1 MGQHGAASA
10 AGTTWRLELSVPP
23 DLSALADVRRS
34 FDAFGLPPRVRED
47 AQLLVTELVSN
58 SIRHA
63 ELRADERIRIWA
75 GWSGR
80 RLKVIVRDRDDG
92 QPSQPV
98 RIAGSIRPAPGAESG
113 WGLFIVNQLA
123 TSWGAIN
130 DGGTGY
136 WFELH
141 ASRPRGEEQNE
152 DRGSSSSAIAAG
164 VPSRFR
170 TITK

>member
-1 MGQHGAASA
+1 MDQHGAASA
-10 AGTTWRLELSVPP
+10 VGTTWRLELSVSP
-23 DLSALADVRRS
+23 DLSALAEVRRS
-34 FDAFGLPPRVRED
+34 LDAFRLPPGVRED

-63 ELRADERIRIWA
+63 ELRAGERIRIWA

-98 RIAGSIRPAPGAESG
+98 GIAGSIRPAPGAESG

-123 TSWGAIN
+123 TRWGAIH

-136 WFELH
+136 WFELD
-141 ASRPRGEEQNE
+141 ASRPEVRDQN
-152 DRGSSSSAIAAG
+152 DQN
-164 VPSRFR
+164 
-170 TITK
+170 

>member
-10 AGTTWRLELSVPP
+10 AGTTWRLELSVPS

-34 FDAFGLPPRVRED
+34 FDAFRLPPGVRED

-63 ELRADERIRIWA
+63 ELRAGERIRIWA

-80 RLKVIVRDRDDG
+80 RLKVIVRDRDC
-92 QPSQPV
+92 QPNQPV
-98 RIAGSIRPAPGAESG
+98 GIAGSIRPAPGAESG

-123 TSWGAIN
+123 TRWGAIH
-130 DGGTGY
+130 DGGPGY
-136 WFELH
+136 WFELD
-141 ASRPRGEEQNE
+141 ASRPEARDQYDQNN
-152 DRGSSSSAIAAG
+152 
-164 VPSRFR
+164 
-170 TITK
+170 

>member
-1 MGQHGAASA
+1 M
-10 AGTTWRLELSVPP
+10 ELSVPS

-34 FDAFGLPPRVRED
+34 FDAFGLPPGVRED

-63 ELRADERIRIWA
+63 ELRAGERIRIWA

-92 QPSQPV
+92 QRSQPMG
-98 RIAGSIRPAPGAESG
+98 IAGSIRPDPGAESG

-123 TSWGAIN
+123 TRWGAIH
-130 DGGTGY
+130 DGGPGY
-136 WFELH
+136 WFELDASPP
-141 ASRPRGEEQNE
+141 ASRDQNG
-152 DRGSSSSAIAAG
+152 DRNN
-164 VPSRFR
+164 
-170 TITK
+170 